1 MMLDWLGTR
10 HRVPALG
17 EAAARLEAAVDRV
30 FAARRVRPFEFGGT
44 DGTAAIARAVIDA
57 LAGDEVA
64 ASAPPAARAA
74 SATSAGGGDA
84 R

>member
-30 FAARRVRPFEFGGT
+30 FAERRIRPFDFGGT
-44 DGTAAIARAVIDA
+44 DGTAAVARAVIDT
-57 LAGDEVA
+57 LAPAEIA
-64 ASAPPAARAA
+64 A
-74 SATSAGGGDA
+74 
-84 R
+84 